1 MGSFCWRGQ
10 GRRRRSFSFAALT
23 ALIAFAANA
32 ASALQCFVAPQ
43 WRPGT
48 FQHTAPPLRELRT
61 VRPAAHH
68 AARSAAQS
76 VLQRVQFLWQAE
88 KKQAPSVLHAIALKA
103 KALWHATGLGSMIS
117 ACWAQVAPYPPFS
130 WIQSLTLQVW
140 NAPKVWRYYILY
152 TLADSVWKWLLPG
165 LHAQVMT
172 GLWLAFLR
180 AFNAR
185 AYIEAVVNRVVSL
198 LNQQAKLLSGGQPI
212 QIPEEV
218 LDKLCVRLRND
229 GELLQVLG
237 SSPAL
242 SLWYKLER
250 SPLDSPKLRMP
261 EDSQQKYVLKALT
274 DGYYRDIQAV
284 VKEVVLVA
292 SAQEASSKMRQ
303 LHEALDAVRFAAKA
317 KGGPLTQGTG
327 GLMKQV
333 DKASAEAADAL
344 ITLSQAKVEAQEA
357 AMRVG
362 KGLGKT
368 WQAKLDELMVAH
380 KEVPDVVTELR
391 RLDPSKAK
399 GSKSSSKKN

>member
-1 MGSFCWRGQ
+1 
-10 GRRRRSFSFAALT
+10 
-23 ALIAFAANA
+23 
-32 ASALQCFVAPQ
+32 
-43 WRPGT
+43 
-48 FQHTAPPLRELRT
+48 
-61 VRPAAHH
+61 
-68 AARSAAQS
+68 
-76 VLQRVQFLWQAE
+76 
-88 KKQAPSVLHAIALKA
+88 
-103 KALWHATGLGSMIS
+103 
-117 ACWAQVAPYPPFS
+117 
-130 WIQSLTLQVW
+130 
-140 NAPKVWRYYILY
+140 
-152 TLADSVWKWLLPG
+152 
-165 LHAQVMT
+165 
-172 GLWLAFLR
+172 
-180 AFNAR
+180 
-185 AYIEAVVNRVVSL
+185 VVNRVVSL

-237 SSPAL
+237 SPAAL

-380 KEVPDVVTELR
+380 KEVPDVVAELR

-399 GSKSSSKKN
+399 GSNSSSKKS